1 MSFVV
6 DETIFAAWRSMSRSV
21 LFAGTVSLA
30 LVLSAARRIL
40 SVLLIVV
47 IDNRQALLQ
56 GLRILSVLEDLVH
69 LQEVCF
75 LAFGYAF
82 NAHGQFLWPAL
93 LPLTLTLPLALPAL
107 AASGASFPGAGLFV
121 QKAEEH
127 GVAVLKILS
136 TAALRMLVAA
146 TVLSAT
152 TAAAAL
158 STVLLLKQYA
168 EFV

>member
-1 MSFVV
+1 MSSVV

-56 GLRILSVLEDLVH
+56 GLRILSVLKDLVH

-93 LPLTLTLPLALPAL
+93 LPLPLPLALPAL

-127 GVAVLKILS
+127 GVAILKILS